1 MILIHFRYNVY
12 VYIAWRLLAHVR
24 KAFLSHF
31 CHDEIQETHSSV
43 NVRSKVICN
52 KMRELDSFSGPWNRL
67 SLIYKTICTAFKRL
81 DLIKVHVL
89 LSYILAGI
97 TLCKAGF

>member
-12 VYIAWRLLAHVR
+12 VYIAWRLLSHVR

-31 CHDEIQETHSSV
+31 GHDEIQETHSSV
-43 NVRSKVICN
+43 NVRSKVFCN
-52 KMRELDSFSGPWNRL
+52 SMRELDSLSGPCN
-67 SLIYKTICTAFKRL
+67 SLIYKTTGTAFKRF
-81 DLIKVHVL
+81 DVIKVM

-97 TLCKAGF
+97 TLCKRGF